1 MGQFVFLLAIVAGIL
16 CIILAAVKAG
26 NPFVFILGFF
36 AALVLVVA
44 LHVFIAFL
52 VIPAVRSIRKGSKKE
67 AR

>member
-16 CIILAAVKAG
+16 CGILAAVKAG

-36 AALVLVVA
+36 AGLVLVVA
-44 LHVFIAFL
+44 LHVLIAVL